1 MCCHYQ
7 NFEGLISITDY
18 DDIQK
23 EFEAN
28 EIEHYTM
35 QSEGEILPNP
45 MLYIIKDNIFVGM
58 ESIPFEETGNTS
70 KEHTHCLLK
79 LKEK

>member
-1 MCCHYQ
+1 M
-7 NFEGLISITDY
+7 
-18 DDIQK
+18 
-23 EFEAN
+23 
-28 EIEHYTM
+28 
-35 QSEGEILPNP
+35 PNP